1 MSILPTLGA
10 AAMRRLSALFPAAG
24 RGQMWLLYAADRP
37 HGARLY
43 GSGEPH
49 KVPPLEKPA
58 TRGDEFERYRSLRSA
73 GRFEG
78 YVLR

>member
-43 GSGEPH
+43 GSGEPQ
-49 KVPPLEKPA
+49 KV
-58 TRGDEFERYRSLRSA
+58 RRS
-73 GRFEG
+73 
-78 YVLR
+78 